1 MTDCNSYY
9 IFSHII
15 RDFMKKKI
23 YYNKVYTI
31 DKCKYIIKKPKKK

>member
-1 MTDCNSYY
+1 MTDCDKYF

-15 RDFMKKKI
+15 RDFVKKKI
-23 YYNKVYTI
+23 YYNKVYNI